1 MSAGATGWL
10 PPLVL
15 LTEFGGDWHRYLDEI
30 YQYFWQDFIDTKPNL
45 GAKRFALK
53 RHPLLE
59 GKEATFWHLISSGA
73 HEDERLPDLRRCER
87 IRWPR
92 AMIEA
97 VGSNQVH
104 WWRNERQGESR
115 VVISLPDFSYVTI
128 VADRGDYALLWT
140 AYCVEQ
146 DHRQRKL
153 RREYE
158 EYVTSGDADR
168 LTPPW

>member
-1 MSAGATGWL
+1 MSEGADWL

-30 YQYFWQDFIDTKPNL
+30 YQYFWRDFVDSKPRL
-45 GAKRFALK
+45 GSKRFALK

-59 GKEATFWHLISSGA
+59 GKEATFWHLISSGPL
-73 HEDERLPDLRRCER
+73 EQERLPDLRRCEC

-97 VGSNQVH
+97 VATDRVQ
-104 WWRNERQGESR
+104 WWRNERQGETR
-115 VVISLPDFSYVTI
+115 IVISLTDFSYVT
-128 VADRGDYALLWT
+128 VLADRGDYVLLWT
-140 AYCVEQ
+140 AYSVEQ
-146 DHRQRKL
+146 EHRREKL
-153 RREYE
+153 RRESEGY
-158 EYVTSGDADR
+158 GIARGPNR